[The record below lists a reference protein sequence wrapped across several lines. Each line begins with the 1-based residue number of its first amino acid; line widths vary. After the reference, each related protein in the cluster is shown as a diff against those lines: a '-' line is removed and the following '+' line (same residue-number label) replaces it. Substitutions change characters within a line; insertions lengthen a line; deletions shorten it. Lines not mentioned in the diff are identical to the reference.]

1 MTFARRAK
9 VTMRGTSVNV
19 RKIALVAGG
28 IGLFAL
34 LTLGCEKKGDAKDEA
49 PPPLKVEQAAD
60 INTVHVDHPDQFPLV
75 AATTQMTASTMNV
88 TGQVQP
94 DVTHVI
100 PVISLASGRV
110 IAIYAHIGDFVHKG
124 QKLFTVRSDDIENAY
139 SEYRKAVADEA
150 LSKAQLDRTKLLYD
164 KGAVAKSALEIAQDV
179 ENKAVV
185 DVESSEEHL
194 KLLGAKD
201 LKQPSGAVDI
211 FSPATGVIIE
221 QNIVQSAGVKTLD
234 NAPNLF
240 TIANIDDV
248 WIVCDVYENQLPGLS
263 VGQTADIH
271 FSAYSDKIVT
281 GRISEIDPILDPTI
295 RTAKVRVQV
304 HNPGFMKIGMFVTA
318 SFRAQKQQPHVV
330 VPATAIIHLH
340 DQDFVYVAKTQGSFG
355 LTKVVS
361 GDILPGNLQVIQ
373 SGLQSGQQVASNAL
387 ELQSTVTQ

>member
-1 MTFARRAK
+1 
-9 VTMRGTSVNV
+9 VNV
-19 RKIALVAGG
+19 KIFAAAFAAAGLMT
-28 IGLFAL
+28 IA
-34 LTLGCEKKGDAKDEA
+34 GCDKKADPKDEA
-49 PPPLKVEQAAD
+49 PPPLKVEAAQNV
-60 INTVHVDHPDQFPLV
+60 NTVHVDHPEQFPLV
-75 AATTQMTASTMNV
+75 AASTQMAANTMNV

-110 IAIYAHIGDFVHKG
+110 VAIYAHIGDFVQKG
-124 QKLFTVRSDDIENAY
+124 QKLFTVRSDDMGQAY
-139 SEYRKAVADEA
+139 SDYRKAMADEVLA
-150 LSKAQLDRTKLLYD
+150 KVQLDRAKLLYS
-164 KGAVAKSALEIAQDV
+164 KGAISQSQLEIAQDT
-179 ENKAVV
+179 EDKAVV
-185 DVESSEEHL
+185 DVQTSEEHL

-201 LKQPSGAVDI
+201 LKQPSGSVDI

-248 WIVCDVYENQLPGLS
+248 WIVCDVYENQLPNLS
-263 VGQTADIH
+263 VGQTATIH
-271 FSAYSDKIVT
+271 FNGYPDKVVT
-281 GRISEIDPILDPTI
+281 GRISEIDPVLDPTI

-304 HNPGFMKIGMFVTA
+304 KNPGFMKIGMFVTA
-318 SFRAQKQQPHVV
+318 SFQSQKQEPRVV
-330 VPATAIIHLH
+330 VPATAIVHLH
-340 DQDFVYVAKTQGSFG
+340 DQDFVYVAQSQGSFA

-373 SGLQSGQQVASNAL
+373 SGLASGQQVASNAL